1 MRAARVAGYV
11 VLASLCVLAGCQ
23 RPRTTATTR
32 AEPQPL
38 NETGPYRHPASG
50 MEFPT
55 KIDEFNRVAL
65 AQYDAAG
72 HIVSARYEI
81 DGATSKITAT
91 VFVYPI
97 YGSAGTRAER
107 CQRLL
112 NEASAA
118 VVAAHPGAQPTA
130 TDDMTLDQEGR
141 THTGRHA
148 VFFFDEPIENDT
160 RPATAQLYVF
170 CDASGPW
177 QLEYRFT
184 HPREL
189 TVAPIIADF
198 LNRLTWTLYP
208 E

>member
-1 MRAARVAGYV
+1 
-11 VLASLCVLAGCQ
+11 
-23 RPRTTATTR
+23 
-32 AEPQPL
+32 
-38 NETGPYRHPASG
+38 

-55 KIDEFNRVAL
+55 TIDEFNRVAL

-72 HIVSARYEI
+72 RIVSARYEI

-91 VFVYPI
+91 VFVYPV
-97 YGSAGTRAER
+97 YGSTGTRTER

-118 VVAAHPGAQPTA
+118 VVAAHPGAQPTG

-141 THTGRHA
+141 THTGHHA
-148 VFFFDEPIENDT
+148 TFFYDEPIENDT
-160 RPATAQLYVF
+160 RPATAQLFLF

-189 TVAPIIADF
+189 IVAPIIADF

>member
-1 MRAARVAGYV
+1 MRAARVVTCV
-11 VLASLCVLAGCQ
+11 VVASLCLLAGCQ

-38 NETGPYRHPASG
+38 NEAGPYRHPASG

-65 AQYDAAG
+65 AQYDDAG
-72 HIVSARYEI
+72 RIVSARYEI

-107 CQRLL
+107 
-112 NEASAA
+112 
-118 VVAAHPGAQPTA
+118 
-130 TDDMTLDQEGR
+130 

-148 VFFFDEPIENDT
+148 VFLYDEPIENDT
-160 RPATAQLYVF
+160 RAATAQLYVF

-189 TVAPIIADF
+189 VVAPIIADF